1 MERLRVAGPEKAKE
15 ITWRAAGKQ
24 LLRTYQEIIESH
36 GQTNSA
42 VVPGQG
48 RLETS
53 KAFFDSIEVWWIRLS
68 SVSLGLPRSYDALG
82 FYSNN

>member
-53 KAFFDSIEVWWIRLS
+53 K
-68 SVSLGLPRSYDALG
+68 SVL
-82 FYSNN
+82 